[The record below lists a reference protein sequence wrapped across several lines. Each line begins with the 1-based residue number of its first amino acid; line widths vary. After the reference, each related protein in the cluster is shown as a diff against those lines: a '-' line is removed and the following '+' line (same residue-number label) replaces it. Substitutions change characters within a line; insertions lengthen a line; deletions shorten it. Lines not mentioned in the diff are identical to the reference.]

1 MKSPVTSS
9 AYLFSVPNTYQQW
22 RDFFVFKNARMRI
35 SSFSESRL
43 EFSVGLISLF
53 YRADIGEQ
61 KKHNRQAIQQSTP
74 PLKWHPGSEVAG
86 GP

>member
-1 MKSPVTSS
+1 MKSPVTYS
-9 AYLFSVPNTYQQW
+9 AYLFSVPNAYQQW

-53 YRADIGEQ
+53 YRADIGRQ
-61 KKHNRQAIQQSTP
+61 KHQDREAVQQSAP
-74 PLKWHPGSEVAG
+74 ALEQAPCPQIAG
-86 GP
+86 NA